1 MTTAPARTTGARSE
15 ELALAHLQ
23 QAGLTLLARNVRYRH
38 GELDLV
44 MLDGATIAF
53 VEVRQRAHAGHGD
66 ALASITR
73 SKRDKLIRTAQLWL
87 AANPSHAHRTC
98 RFDVV
103 TFDGGG
109 DDANAHWLRGA
120 FEAD

>member
-1 MTTAPARTTGARSE
+1 MRDTGAAFEQRASA
-15 ELALAHLQ
+15 ELER
-23 QAGLTLLARNVRYRH
+23 AGLKLLARNYTPRH

-44 MLDGATIAF
+44 MLDGDTVAF
-53 VEVRQRAHAGHGD
+53 VEVRYRERAGHGD

-73 SKRDKLIRTAQLWL
+73 SKQDKLIRTAQLWL
-87 AANPSHAHRTC
+87 AAHPQHAQRPC

-103 TFDGGG
+103 SYDGPAA
-109 DDANAHWLRGA
+109 DARMQWLQGA

>member
-1 MTTAPARTTGARSE
+1 MRSTGAAFEQRAGA
-15 ELALAHLQ
+15 ELER
-23 QAGLTLLARNVRYRH
+23 AGLTPLARNYTTRH

-44 MLDGATIAF
+44 MLDRDTVVF
-53 VEVRQRAHAGHGD
+53 VEVRYRVRPGHGD

-73 SKRDKLIRTAQLWL
+73 GKQDKLIRTAQLWL
-87 AANPSHAHRTC
+87 AAHPQHAKRPC

-103 TFDGGG
+103 SYDGPA
-109 DDANAHWLRGA
+109 DHARMQWLRGA